1 MSYENAPWNAG
12 RKMSLKEHV
21 RMKRSRLHL
30 LSYMA
35 ALVIGAI
42 LFAVFWKWLFGSAS
56 STVVISGITGVVVA
70 VSIFLLWNEFKKPK
84 DDDR

>member
-1 MSYENAPWNAG
+1 
-12 RKMSLKEHV
+12 
-21 RMKRSRLHL
+21 
-30 LSYMA
+30 MA

-42 LFAVFWKWLFGSAS
+42 LFAALWKWLFGSAS
-56 STVVISGITGVVVA
+56 RTVVMSGITGVVVA